1 MRRLLLV
8 VALGVSAA
16 ACSHAKSTGLAW
28 PEPSKTADDG
38 GESIAPH
45 EASTVAAAI
54 EKSDDE
60 PEAKAAVDTPA
71 ATPAASE
78 DKPASAPAATPPP
91 NDDVIMSDEIIIE
104 IDD

>member
-1 MRRLLLV
+1 MRRLLFV
-8 VALGVSAA
+8 VMLSA
-16 ACSHAKSTGLAW
+16 CTHAHTTGPAW

-45 EASTVAAAI
+45 ETSAVAAAI
-54 EKSDDE
+54 EKSEEPAEKAAAAE
-60 PEAKAAVDTPA
+60 PEAAAKEAPA
-71 ATPAASE
+71 E
-78 DKPASAPAATPPP
+78 DKPAAAPAASPA